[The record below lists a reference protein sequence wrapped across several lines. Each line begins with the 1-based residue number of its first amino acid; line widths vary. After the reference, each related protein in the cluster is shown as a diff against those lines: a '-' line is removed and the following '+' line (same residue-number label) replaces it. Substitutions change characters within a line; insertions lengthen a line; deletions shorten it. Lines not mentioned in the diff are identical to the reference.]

1 MSDPTHSTGEGPEAV
16 VVAVPDDAVDEL
28 VGNGLA
34 SEIPTLRG
42 PVLDAVLTVGVD
54 SAALVTLLQTPD
66 TLRTFAAWV
75 RQRATA
81 HRDEIRI
88 SARREGRVVELQVRG
103 DVPVDT
109 VATFLSDALAPK
121 PASDAEPAPGDA

>member
-1 MSDPTHSTGEGPEAV
+1 M